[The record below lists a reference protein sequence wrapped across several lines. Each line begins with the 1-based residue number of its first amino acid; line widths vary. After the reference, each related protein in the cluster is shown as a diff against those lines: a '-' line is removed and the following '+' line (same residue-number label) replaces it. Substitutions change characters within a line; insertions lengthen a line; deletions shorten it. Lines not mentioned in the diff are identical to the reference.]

1 MRRDDD
7 AQALADA
14 FDALDLSMSREA
26 MRYRAMAALQVLHY
40 LRVQHVSR
48 TDRHVILCVWLQRM
62 ALDLRYLLNADQEH
76 TDA

>member
-1 MRRDDD
+1 
-7 AQALADA
+7 
-14 FDALDLSMSREA
+14 
-26 MRYRAMAALQVLHY
+26 MAALQVLHY